1 MTIEKKLLGTNPVSG
16 AIPPEAV
23 SFDGTN
29 DYLERTSDM
38 TGNADSKTFTFS
50 VWFYYIF
57 ENSTFWLYSS
67 GNTGSVS
74 RDFNIDIEPNI
85 LRLRGGNNG
94 GTLQAAFTNMGQMYK
109 EGWNHLLI
117 SMNMASTANRKVY
130 INDTVITPTYY
141 DYVNTTLPFS
151 SNVHRV
157 GTYSYSND
165 YEKFKGR
172 LAHMF
177 LDHTYRDLSVTA
189 NRRLFIDA
197 DGKPASG
204 QAALNPILYLPMTS
218 ADTAGY
224 NSGTG
229 GNFSAV
235 GLLATAQRGPNQDN
249 CSASELDGSNDYLS
263 KTVSGM
269 SDTDFATVSFT
280 ANITDNGANTPL
292 YLTKVSGGAL
302 VMYFQFAA
310 PNLNFKAYDRTNS
323 GFAFQ
328 GSVPCTIGAEH
339 VYSFCLDA
347 GSQANSKCYIDG
359 VSQSITWASFDA
371 SNTISFS
378 TVTGM
383 YVGSAAGANHSY
395 FWGSLGELYFD
406 TSYTDLATDNP
417 FWDSDTNRP
426 NSVRKVIADTGVTPL
441 IALPMIGSDAG
452 NNLGSGGDFTVNSGP
467 YTGARGGSEF
477 WARSA
482 SFNGSTGILSRS
494 VSTLAGKTFSIF
506 MGYKELLNTGVGQVA
521 LASFGG
527 LTIKRNNSANYR
539 LDLAATNASST
550 TILSSYTADSF
561 VDKNVWVGIFISC
574 DMAAGVI
581 YMYSTFAGATNMTTS
596 TITNDSIDFSTGGFT
611 IGDTGKIA
619 NQATTYFTTDYI
631 DFSQEA
637 NRNKFVSQLGYPIDL
652 TQQIEDGDISSPLV
666 YMKYEDTASLGT
678 NSGSAGVFT
687 TNSGVT
693 AGPDFTT

>member
-74 RDFNIDIEPNI
+74 RDFNIDIEPNT
-85 LRLRGGNNG
+85 LRLRGGNDG

-189 NRRLFIDA
+189 NRRLFITA
-197 DGKPASG
+197 DGKPADSDTL
-204 QAALNPILYLPMTS
+204 AALNPILYLPMTS

-229 GNFSAV
+229 GNFTV
-235 GLLATAQRGPNQDN
+235 NGVLATAQRGPNQDN
-249 CSASELDGSNDYLS
+249 CSASVFDGSSDYLDKALS
-263 KTVSGM
+263 LNTKQLTC
-269 SDTDFATVSFT
+269 SFT
-280 ANITDNGANTPL
+280 LQANGAIADHRLFDAADNHFRIYYGSTL
-292 YLTKVSGGAL
+292 QIRCTNAAAGIVFVGTI
-302 VMYFQFAA
+302 AA
-310 PNLNFKAYDRTNS
+310 PTAGREVHV
-323 GFAFQ
+323 AF
-328 GSVPCTIGAEH
+328 
-339 VYSFCLDA
+339 SFNNA
-347 GSQANSKCYIDG
+347 TSSYVFMVDG
-359 VSQSITWASFDA
+359 VSVTPLSITQVDDA
-371 SNTISFS
+371 LVVNGDVDIGRRSNGSQ
-378 TVTGM
+378 
-383 YVGSAAGANHSY
+383 YVN
-395 FWGSLGELYFD
+395 GSLGEFYLNNTYI
-406 TSYTDLATDNP
+406 DLATSNP
-417 FWDSDTNRP
+417 FWDSGTSLP
-426 NSVRKVIADTGVTPL
+426 IPVRNVISNTGVTPL

-539 LDLAATNASST
+539 LDLAAKNASST